1 MKQECQTR
9 LVNYRRRIK
18 TCFAHFPS
26 NFGNC
31 WMNALLMLMVQSG
44 RSMLI
49 KLDNKI
55 VMKSISLY
63 YRWSDTGKSII
74 MDKTLFHTSI
84 FVQRIFKS
92 IQWKSFVR
100 QLNMYGFHKSL
111 PIHQHSQ
118 EEPCPCNCHVVTS
131 IYYTHEHFR
140 RWNFNDLTLVTR
152 PKKSKS
158 GFLNTVTENTKVC
171 LIFYIAIVLGLSSF

>member
-1 MKQECQTR
+1 
-9 LVNYRRRIK
+9 
-18 TCFAHFPS
+18 
-26 NFGNC
+26 
-31 WMNALLMLMVQSG
+31 
-44 RSMLI
+44 MLI

-171 LIFYIAIVLGLSSF
+171 LIF